1 MVAVLERRGLH
12 ARRLAAVGRH
22 SRPGR
27 RDADRTLL
35 DRRRVLIGGE
45 IRLLGGR
52 RRLRAAVIRGRRR
65 LPLEIRIGRV
75 DRRGLR
81 GRGGDGIVDVHVGL
95 RQRLLIGNGREVGGG
110 RRHGGHARRRR
121 RERRQL
127 VQIVW
132 GRGETFGGRRAGT
145 PHEGSQRGGEEAPRR
160 AGEQRIERSLPR
172 LRRGARSAER
182 VGRGARARLRGP
194 VAGGGVWRQSLRRG
208 GADTGDA
215 RGDGAETIARDVGGW
230 R

>member
-1 MVAVLERRGLH
+1 MVSVLERRGLH
-12 ARRLAAVGRH
+12 SRRLAPVGRH

-35 DRRRVLIGGE
+35 HRRRILKGGE
-45 IRLLGGR
+45 MRLLGGR

-65 LPLEIRIGRV
+65 RPLEIGFGRV

-81 GRGGDGIVDVHVGL
+81 GGGRDGIVDVHVRL
-95 RQRLLIGNGREVGGG
+95 RQRLLIGNGREVGR
-110 RRHGGHARRRR
+110 RRHGGHGRRRG
-121 RERRQL
+121 ERRQL
-127 VQIVW
+127 VQIVR
-132 GRGETFGGRRAGT
+132 GRGEPFGGRRAGT

-160 AGEQRIERSLPR
+160 IGEQWIDRSLPR
-172 LRRGARSAER
+172 LRRGARSAKR
-182 VGRGARARLRGP
+182 RIGRGARARLRGP
-194 VAGGGVWRQSLRRG
+194 VAGGSVGRQSLRGG

-215 RGDGAETIARDVGGW
+215 RGDRAETIARDVGGW